1 MNKPLISVVVPIYKT
16 ENYLRACI
24 DSLVNQTLDNYE
36 VVLVDDGSPDNCPAI
51 CDEYAQKYDFIKVV
65 HKPNGGSVSARK
77 EGVIASSGEYV
88 TFVDSDDLVLPDFLK
103 AKADIILSSK
113 VDVVVENITQSKA
126 GKEDII
132 KQTLPLG
139 FYDKKSLQEKIYPIM
154 LSTKPFFTF
163 GIFPSACTKCIKREI
178 VLDAQKDVPNEINIG
193 DDGALTYKCLLQ
205 ANSLFISDSANYVYR
220 INDSS
225 MTQTYVKNMPN
236 RILSLVSYLNEF
248 YPKREY
254 NLDKQIQEY
263 TAFLCIWLVTNELNS
278 KDKIKDVCNRL
289 SLFINHKYVKNCFSG
304 LKVPFREKLI
314 VNCVKKKRI
323 IILKI
328 IRRLLRK

>member
-24 DSLVNQTLDNYE
+24 DSLVNQTLDNCE

-103 AKADIILSSK
+103 AKADIILSNK

-178 VLDAQKDVPNEINIG
+178 VLDAQKDIPNEINIG
-193 DDGALTYKCLLQ
+193 DDGALTYKCLIQ
-205 ANSLFISDSANYVYR
+205 ADSLYVSDSANYVYR

-225 MTQTYVKNMPN
+225 MTQTYVKNMPE
-236 RILSLVSYLNEF
+236 RILALVSYFNEF
-248 YPKREY
+248 YPIESY
-254 NLDKQIQEY
+254 NLNKQIQEY
-263 TAFLCIWLVTNELNS
+263 TAFLCIWVISNELNS
-278 KDKIKDVCNRL
+278 KQSIKEVCDKL
-289 SLFINHKYVKNCFSG
+289 HQFIEHKYVKDCFSDM
-304 LKVPFREKLI
+304 KLSFKRRVVI
-314 VNCVKKKRI
+314 NCVKKKRI
-323 IILKI
+323 FMLKVA
-328 IRRLLRK
+328 RRLLKK